1 MWDFPK
7 FSGVFSLLC
16 FGSIWTIS
24 MFSSLVTFVEVRG
37 TIMTKVFNKVTLPLD
52 FTSLSASLF
61 CFYFKDY
68 EDQTF
73 L

>member
-24 MFSSLVTFVEVRG
+24 MFSSFVTFVEVRE
-37 TIMTKVFNKVTLPLD
+37 TIMTKCLIK
-52 FTSLSASLF
+52 
-61 CFYFKDY
+61 
-68 EDQTF
+68 
-73 L
+73 